1 MLSVSAIRGAV
12 ALFAVM
18 VATALPAKA
27 RLFDPETFTLA
38 NGMQVV
44 VIPNH
49 RVPIV
54 SHMVWYK
61 VGAADEMPG
70 KSGLAHLLEHLM
82 FKGTP
87 SVPPGEFSKI
97 VARNGGRDNAFTSSD
112 YTAYFQ
118 NIAVDK
124 LEMVMRMEA
133 DRMRNLILD
142 EDNFRTERSVVQE
155 ERRSRTD
162 NNPAALLAEQM
173 EAALYLNSPYGRPI
187 IGWADEIA
195 ALTRDDAL
203 AFYRRWYAP
212 DNAILIVA
220 GAVDAAMVR
229 PLAEKYYGPLEPSGI
244 GTRLRT
250 QEPPNR
256 AARRVTLTD
265 ARVGQ
270 PGWSRLYQAPGYR
283 AGETAMAVPL
293 EVLAEILGGGSTSRL
308 YRALVVDQGLAAAA
322 YADYDPVAVDNGV
335 FRLSAS
341 PRPGV
346 ALDKLEDAVEREL
359 SRITHDGIPADEV
372 ERAKTRLV
380 AQAAYARDSLHTGA
394 RVLGQ
399 ALAVGMS
406 VAEVESWPDRIAAVT
421 PDQMAEAARRVL
433 DPKASVTGLLLPD
446 PKAAA
451 PVRGQP
457 ARPAF
462 SKEVH

>member
-1 MLSVSAIRGAV
+1 MISVFSVRGAL
-12 ALFAVM
+12 ALLAVM
-18 VATALPAKA
+18 VLAGRPVQA
-27 RLFDPETFTLA
+27 RLFDPETFTLG

-44 VIPNH
+44 VIPNR

-54 SHMVWYK
+54 SHMVWYR
-61 VGAADEMPG
+61 VGAADEVAG

-82 FKGTP
+82 FKGTHA
-87 SVPPGEFSKI
+87 VPPGEFSKI

-118 NIAVDK
+118 NVAVDK

-133 DRMRNLILD
+133 DRMRNLVLD
-142 EDNFRTERSVVQE
+142 DDNFHTERSVVRE

-187 IGWADEIA
+187 IGWDDELA
-195 ALTRDDAL
+195 ALSREDAL

-220 GAVDAAMVR
+220 GDVDAASVR
-229 PLAEKYYGPLEPSGI
+229 PLAEKYYGTLEPSGI
-244 GTRLRT
+244 GPRLRT
-250 QEPPNR
+250 QEPPVR
-256 AARRVTLTD
+256 APRRVTLTD

-270 PGWSRLYQAPGYR
+270 PGWSRLYLAPSYR
-283 AGETAMAVPL
+283 AGERELAHPL
-293 EVLAEILGGGSTSRL
+293 EVLADLLGGGSSSRL
-308 YRALVVDQGLAAAA
+308 YRSLVVDLGLAASAHA
-322 YADYDPVAVDNGV
+322 SYDPMAVDLGV

-346 ALDKLEDAVEREL
+346 ALDKLEDMIEQEL
-359 SRITHDGIPADEV
+359 ARIAKDGIPADEV
-372 ERAKTRLV
+372 DRAKTRLV

-394 RVLGQ
+394 RVLGE
-399 ALAVGMS
+399 ALAVGLS
-406 VAEVESWPDRIAAVT
+406 VADVESWPERIMAVT
-421 PDQMAEAARRVL
+421 PEQVSLAARRVL

-446 PKAAA
+446 PKAPTQARGA
-451 PVRGQP
+451 PV
-457 ARPAF
+457 RPAF